1 MFKMLLVLHILSAI
15 AFMGSAFLI
24 PAIRK
29 SAKTASQL
37 RFVFD
42 ITAKLS
48 WLPKIGGA
56 ALIAT
61 GMGLMILTGMGLA
74 HMWLSV
80 SLLLSLLLVV
90 AIGGFIE
97 PRLQKVTK
105 LVMAS
110 SGDEIPAEFS
120 HAMKKIAPLELVV
133 QLLMI
138 AVIVLMV
145 IKPF

>member
-1 MFKMLLVLHILSAI
+1 MFRMLLVLHILSTI

-48 WLPKIGGA
+48 RLPKIGGA

-74 HMWLSV
+74 HLWLSV

>member
-1 MFKMLLVLHILSAI
+1 MFGLLLVLHLLSAI

-24 PAIRK
+24 PTIRR

-48 WLPKIGGA
+48 WFPKIGGA
-56 ALIAT
+56 SLIAT
-61 GMGLMILTGMGLA
+61 GIGLMIVTGMGLSQ
-74 HMWLSV
+74 MWLNV
-80 SLLLSLLLVV
+80 SILLSLLLVV
-90 AIGGFIE
+90 AIDAFIE
-97 PRLQKVTK
+97 PRLKKVAK
-105 LVMAS
+105 LVAAS
-110 SGDEIPAEFS
+110 RGDEFPAEFS
-120 HAMKKIAPLELVV
+120 HAMKKIAPLESAA

>member
-1 MFKMLLVLHILSAI
+1 MFGLLLVLHILSAI

-24 PAIRK
+24 PAIRR

-61 GMGLMILTGMGLA
+61 GIGLMIITDMGLSQ
-74 HMWLSV
+74 MWLNV
-80 SLLLSLLLVV
+80 SILLSLLLAV
-90 AIGGFIE
+90 AIGAFIE
-97 PRLQKVTK
+97 PRLKKVTK
-105 LVMAS
+105 LVAAS
-110 SGDEIPAEFS
+110 RGDDVPAEFS
-120 HAMKKIAPLELVV
+120 HAMKKIAPLESAA

>member
-1 MFKMLLVLHILSAI
+1 MFGLLLVLHILSAI
-15 AFMGSAFLI
+15 AFMGAAFLL
-24 PAIRK
+24 PAIRR

-37 RFVFD
+37 RFVFA

-56 ALIAT
+56 ALIVTGIGLMIIT
-61 GMGLMILTGMGLA
+61 GMGLSQ
-74 HMWLSV
+74 MWLNV
-80 SLLLSLLLVV
+80 SILLSLLLVV
-90 AIGGFIE
+90 AIGAFIE
-97 PRLQKVTK
+97 PLLKKVAK
-105 LVMAS
+105 LVAAS
-110 SGDEIPAEFS
+110 RGDEVPAEFS
-120 HAMKKIAPLELVV
+120 LAMKKIALLESAA

>member
-1 MFKMLLVLHILSAI
+1 MFGLLLVLHILSSI

-24 PAIRK
+24 PAMRR

-48 WLPKIGGA
+48 WLPKTGGA

-61 GMGLMILTGMGLA
+61 GIGLMFITGMGLSQ
-74 HMWLSV
+74 MWLNV
-80 SLLLSLLLVV
+80 SILLSLLLVV
-90 AIGGFIE
+90 AIGAFIE
-97 PRLQKVTK
+97 PRLKKVTK
-105 LVMAS
+105 LVAES
-110 SGDEIPAEFS
+110 RGDEVPAEFF
-120 HAMKKIAPLELVV
+120 HAMKKITPLESAA

>member
-1 MFKMLLVLHILSAI
+1 MFGLLLVLHILSAI

-24 PAIRK
+24 PAIRR

-61 GMGLMILTGMGLA
+61 GIGLMIITDMGLSQ
-74 HMWLSV
+74 MWLNV
-80 SLLLSLLLVV
+80 SILLSLLLAV
-90 AIGGFIE
+90 AIGAFIE
-97 PRLQKVTK
+97 PRLKKVTK
-105 LVMAS
+105 LVAAS
-110 SGDEIPAEFS
+110 RGDDVPAEFS
-120 HAMKKIAPLELVV
+120 HALKKIAPLESAA

>member
-1 MFKMLLVLHILSAI
+1 MFGLLLVLHILSAI

-24 PAIRK
+24 PAIRR

-42 ITAKLS
+42 ITDKLS

-56 ALIAT
+56 VLIAT
-61 GMGLMILTGMGLA
+61 GIGLMIITGMGLTQ
-74 HMWLSV
+74 MWLNV
-80 SLLLSLLLVV
+80 SILLSLLLVV
-90 AIGGFIE
+90 AIGAFIE
-97 PRLQKVTK
+97 PRLKKVTK
-105 LVMAS
+105 LVTAS
-110 SGDEIPAEFS
+110 RGDEVPAEFS
-120 HAMKKIAPLELVV
+120 CEMRKIAPLESAA

-145 IKPF
+145 LKPF

>member
-1 MFKMLLVLHILSAI
+1 MFGLLLVLHILSAI

-24 PAIRK
+24 PAIRR

-61 GMGLMILTGMGLA
+61 GIGLMIITGMGLSQ
-74 HMWLSV
+74 MWLNV
-80 SLLLSLLLVV
+80 SILLSLLLVV
-90 AIGGFIE
+90 AIGAFIE
-97 PRLQKVTK
+97 PRLKKVTQ
-105 LVMAS
+105 LVAES
-110 SGDEIPAEFS
+110 RGDEVPAEFF
-120 HAMKKIAPLELVV
+120 HAMKKIASLESAA